1 MLFIIMYGV
10 GIEFMEI
17 VEFFLFL
24 LFFYWGCVFI
34 EEFLGFVLN
43 GGNDMCMVKVI
54 ESNMLICEEMYDV
67 GVI

>member
-1 MLFIIMYGV
+1 M
-10 GIEFMEI
+10 
-17 VEFFLFL
+17 
-24 LFFYWGCVFI
+24 FI